1 MKHQRILGKVTES
14 EEVKRR
20 LGGESVVT
28 EKKYQEMY
36 AVLGLRCG
44 VPQIARIKL
53 IRKKFMDQL
62 DLHVDFMASNQV
74 DTYGSNRLY
83 FLKF

>member
-1 MKHQRILGKVTES
+1 
-14 EEVKRR
+14 
-20 LGGESVVT
+20 
-28 EKKYQEMY
+28 MY
-36 AVLGLRCG
+36 AMLGLRCG

>member
-1 MKHQRILGKVTES
+1 MVRFGEGEGTGVQCCGG
-14 EEVKRR
+14 RR
-20 LGGESVVT
+20 RHT
-28 EKKYQEMY
+28 MY